1 VESVVIDQDGHEAH
15 PDTKT
20 SKKCKGD
27 KITVGNNEKIG
38 GGGFHHISMHVQ
50 DLDATIK
57 FYSEGLGF
65 QTKLTWGPENRC
77 TVLLDT
83 GDGNYLEV
91 SQGEP
96 DGFHPSGVVRHLA
109 FRTDDCDKA
118 IEAARAAGAQVTV
131 EPRDVELSSVPPTP
145 IRIAFC
151 KGPDGEVIEFF
162 QNERT

>member
-1 VESVVIDQDGHEAH
+1 M
-15 PDTKT
+15 
-20 SKKCKGD
+20 
-27 KITVGNNEKIG
+27 GNNDKIG

-50 DLDATIK
+50 DLDTTIK
-57 FYSEGLGF
+57 FYTEGLGF
-65 QTKLTWGPENRC
+65 KSTLTWGPDNRR

-91 SQGEP
+91 SQGES
-96 DGFHPSGVVRHLA
+96 DGFNPSGLVRHFAL
-109 FRTDDCDKA
+109 RTTDCDKA
-118 IEAARAAGAQVTV
+118 IEAARAAGAKVTV

-151 KGPDGEVIEFF
+151 QGPDGEIIEFF